1 MQLLWPMMNWGE
13 ADQCEYLILH
23 LEKFLLQG
31 LFSRI
36 TFNQALYL
44 GGVGDMKNVKNFL
57 GLDTGLSGCI
67 RRLEIN
73 DKVYNLTPESQGGDM
88 MAGQDISKYRKYSPI
103 TIA

>member
-1 MQLLWPMMNWGE
+1 
-13 ADQCEYLILH
+13 
-23 LEKFLLQG
+23 
-31 LFSRI
+31 
-36 TFNQALYL
+36 
-44 GGVGDMKNVKNFL
+44 MKNVKNFL

-88 MAGQDISKYRKYSPI
+88 MAGQDISKYWKYSPI